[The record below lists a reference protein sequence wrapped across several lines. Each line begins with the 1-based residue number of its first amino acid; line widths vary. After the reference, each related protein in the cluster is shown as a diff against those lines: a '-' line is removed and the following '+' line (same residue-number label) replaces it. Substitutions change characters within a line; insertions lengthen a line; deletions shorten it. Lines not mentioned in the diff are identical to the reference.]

1 MYRVISE
8 MIKYIEN
15 FFKDRNDEMNKLR
28 FRRLILLMI
37 FMSLFSGFIP
47 TIFSFEKYY
56 GLSRFIDQGYIVAYL
71 GTKFEL
77 YIAILMSFF
86 SLTSLILIYLFVSV
100 GKYFFLLYLLI
111 NFILLMFG
119 GDIINYGFL
128 YPIEWVKNVI
138 EAYLIYLMFFGAN
151 KKDFEIRKSN

>member
-1 MYRVISE
+1 
-8 MIKYIEN
+8 MIKFIEN

-28 FRRLILLMI
+28 FMRLILLMI
-37 FMSLFSGFIP
+37 FMSLLSGFIP
-47 TIFSFEKYY
+47 TIFNFEKYY

-77 YIAILMSFF
+77 YIAIFMSFF
-86 SLTSLILIYLFVSV
+86 SLTSLILIYFFVSV

-111 NFILLMFG
+111 NFVLLMFG
-119 GDIINYGFL
+119 GDVINYGVL

-151 KKDFEIRKSN
+151 KKDFEIRKSD

>member
-1 MYRVISE
+1 
-8 MIKYIEN
+8 MIKFIEN

-37 FMSLFSGFIP
+37 FMSLLSGFIP

-56 GLSRFIDQGYIVAYL
+56 GLSRFVDQGYIVAYL

-77 YIAILMSFF
+77 YIAIFMSFF
-86 SLTSLILIYLFVSV
+86 SLTSLILIYFFVLV

-111 NFILLMFG
+111 NFVLLMFG
-119 GDIINYGFL
+119 GDVINYGVL

-151 KKDFEIRKSN
+151 KKDFEIRKSD

>member
-1 MYRVISE
+1 
-8 MIKYIEN
+8 MIKFIEN
-15 FFKDRNDEMNKLR
+15 FFKDRNDAMNKLR

-37 FMSLFSGFIP
+37 FMSLLSGFIP

-56 GLSRFIDQGYIVAYL
+56 GLSRFIDQGYIIAYL

-77 YIAILMSFF
+77 YIAIFMSFF
-86 SLTSLILIYLFVSV
+86 SLTSLILIYFFVSV

-111 NFILLMFG
+111 NFVLLMFG
-119 GDIINYGFL
+119 GDVINYGVL

-151 KKDFEIRKSN
+151 KKDFEIRKSD